1 MINRKIIIYNLYRK
15 KSTSI
20 NIINVTRKTSSE
32 HFFSYIKLNFYFIK
46 TSFIRLWTNIWAGS
60 CTMMSWSSLPYLH
73 YNYRLLVNILMS
85 LMSVVFFLLDLTHK
99 PKPYY
104 HRLPYTWACVSSE
117 KIWINEV
124 NFSYMNTL
132 SIWKKKKKTNSK
144 NSFMTNMR
152 AKLYCFICHSILYE
166 IFHSFYREENRRFF
180 FLLFLYSFIE
190 SACDQNVLIH
200 PLSMPEKQIDLCGWE
215 NTDNIRNTSLYSYVN
230 VDIHHKKITETF
242 FFFFFSL

>member
-1 MINRKIIIYNLYRK
+1 MSQEKLHR
-15 KSTSI
+15 
-20 NIINVTRKTSSE
+20 NI
-32 HFFSYIKLNFYFIK
+32 FFSYIKLNFYFIK

-132 SIWKKKKKTNSK
+132 SIWKKKKKINSK
-144 NSFMTNMR
+144 IVSWQICVRSYIALSVIQYFM
-152 AKLYCFICHSILYE
+152 KYF
-166 IFHSFYREENRRFF
+166 FYRKRVWSECAYSSVFYAWEANRSLRMRKYWQHPKHKPI
-180 FLLFLYSFIE
+180 FL
-190 SACDQNVLIH
+190 CKRRH
-200 PLSMPEKQIDLCGWE
+200 TP
-215 NTDNIRNTSLYSYVN
+215 
-230 VDIHHKKITETF
+230 
-242 FFFFFSL
+242 